1 MMAGMMSKGKPMCAS
16 LVIVIVA
23 MAVVF
28 TAASA
33 QAKFYPPGMVAY
45 WRFDEGSGSTAYD
58 SVNANNGSIYEASWV
73 ESGRV
78 NSALIFDGYN
88 DRVEI
93 PDSDSLDAP
102 SVSNKITL
110 EAWLNLAEAYPG
122 GSPQHYVIDSRDGST
137 GGYGFNVDSDLI
149 QCWVGGYYPY
159 LPATL
164 EVGVWHHVA
173 CTYDGSE
180 MIIYVDG
187 VVAGSRTVTRV
198 IMPSSSPLFIGQR
211 YTQSE
216 RFKGMIDEVAVWS
229 EALPQQE
236 IQQHYQNGLNGQG
249 YDYVPSAARLVSVE
263 ASSSQEVERTV
274 WRWLV
279 REILRALDLQ
289 S

>member
-1 MMAGMMSKGKPMCAS
+1 
-16 LVIVIVA
+16 
-23 MAVVF
+23 
-28 TAASA
+28 
-33 QAKFYPPGMVAY
+33 MVAY
-45 WRFDEGSGSTAYD
+45 WRFDEGNGPTAYD
-58 SVNANNGSIYEASWV
+58 SVNANDGSIHEATWV

-78 NSALIFDGYN
+78 NSALSFDGYN
-88 DRVEI
+88 DHVEV

-102 SVSNKITL
+102 SVSNHITL
-110 EAWLNLAEAYPG
+110 EAWLNLAQAYPAG
-122 GSPQHYVIDSRDGST
+122 YPQHYVIDSRDGGT

-180 MIIYVDG
+180 MIIFVDG
-187 VVAGSRTVTRV
+187 VVAGSRSVTRV

-216 RFKGMIDEVAVWS
+216 RFKGIIDEVAVWS

-249 YDYVPSAARLVSVE
+249 YDYVPSAVQLTAVE
-263 ASSSQEVERTV
+263 ASSRHEVTPTI
-274 WRWLV
+274 WRWIV
-279 REILRALDLQ
+279 RMVRKALDLRP
-289 S
+289 